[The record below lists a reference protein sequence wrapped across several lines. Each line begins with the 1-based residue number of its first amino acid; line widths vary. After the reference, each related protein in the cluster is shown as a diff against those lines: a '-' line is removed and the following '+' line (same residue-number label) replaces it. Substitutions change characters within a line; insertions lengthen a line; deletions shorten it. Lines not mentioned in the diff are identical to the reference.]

1 MTLQDIKD
9 IAENWRW
16 REAWARITFL
26 VRRELLT
33 IWRDKRS
40 RSVLIVPPLLQ
51 LLLFGYA
58 ATFDVNNVPLAVFN
72 EDMSVESRDLVAK
85 FTASP
90 TFADEA
96 RVTSMHEAR
105 QLVDADKVVMVLHI
119 PPTFARDMKSGRG
132 ANIQLILDGRQ
143 SNTALIASSY
153 VNTIVD
159 DFTRER
165 MALMGQRSQS
175 PVLVQRAWFNP
186 NMTSQWFI
194 VPGLVATLTMIIAS
208 IITSLS
214 IAREKELGTFE
225 QLLVTPLRPYEILIG
240 KIIPAATL
248 ALMEGL
254 ALGMLGMLMFGVPLR
269 GDVLL
274 LILGLATFML
284 SVTSCGLMISSL
296 TATQQQAQIAAFCF
310 IMPCVILSGFTT
322 PIENMPQW
330 IQVITYFNPLRYILT
345 ICRGIFLQDMPA
357 LVVLH
362 NLWPMALI
370 GLGTGA
376 AAITMFRRRVM

>member
-1 MTLQDIKD
+1 MSMIET
-9 IAENWRW
+9 ATHWRW
-16 REAWARITFL
+16 REAWARILFL
-26 VRRELLT
+26 VRREYLT

-40 RSVLIVPPLLQ
+40 RTVLIVPPLAQ
-51 LLLFGYA
+51 LLLFTYA
-58 ATFDVNNVPLAVFN
+58 ATFEVNNVPLAVFN
-72 EDMSVESRDLVAK
+72 EDMSLESRDLVAK

-90 TFADEA
+90 TFTGEA
-96 RVTSMHEAR
+96 RVTSMAEA
-105 QLVDADKVVMVLHI
+105 QDLVDSDKVLVVLRI
-119 PPTFARDMKSGRG
+119 PAHFARDLKNGQG

-153 VNTIVD
+153 ANTIID
-159 DFTRER
+159 DYVRER
-165 MALMGQRSQS
+165 ATLMGQRPTP

-194 VPGLVATLTMIIAS
+194 VPGLVATLTMIVAS
-208 IITSLS
+208 VITSLS

-240 KIIPAATL
+240 KIIPAASL
-248 ALMEGL
+248 AVAEGL
-254 ALGMLGMLMFGVPLR
+254 ALGILGMLMFDVPLR

-274 LILGLATFML
+274 LVLGLATFML

-296 TATQQQAQIAAFCF
+296 TSTQQQAQIAAFCF

-330 IQVITYFNPLRYILT
+330 VQVITYFNPLRYILT
-345 ICRGIFLQDMPA
+345 ISRGIFLQDMPA

-362 NLWPMALI
+362 NLWPMVLI
-370 GLGTGA
+370 GVGTGIG
-376 AAITMFRRRVM
+376 AIIMFRRRVL